1 MGSIKTEIRRLEE
14 SARWLSRALPLIPSG
29 AQTFS
34 KSPTSFVQGVTPNYL
49 TKAHGARVWD
59 VDGNEYIDYIM
70 GLGPVILGHAD
81 PVVNEAA
88 WRQMQDGLSFSLPHI
103 IEVEVSELLCELIP
117 CAEMVRFGKNGS
129 DATSAAVRLARAYTK
144 RDKVA
149 CCGYHGWQ
157 DWYIGV
163 TTRNLG
169 VPEGVRGL
177 TLKFVYNDVDALRRV
192 FQQNHDQISCV
203 IMEPITFEAPHHGY
217 LEAVKELC
225 HDQGAVL
232 IFDEVVTGFRFD
244 LGGAQR
250 YFGVI
255 PDLACFGK
263 AMANGFPLA
272 AVVGRGEVMR
282 LFEEVFFSSTHG
294 GEAVSLAACRA
305 TIQELQRRDGIA
317 QLWRVGGALKEG
329 INALLREFGLEEVLA
344 CVGLA
349 PFTGLHVHKAYVAQS
364 ALLRSLIQQEMV
376 KRRILFRNNHMLSL
390 AHDAEIM
397 QKTISAYGET
407 FTVIAE
413 ALHLGDLS
421 SRLEGAP
428 AQPVFREA

>member
-1 MGSIKTEIRRLEE
+1 
-14 SARWLSRALPLIPSG
+14 
-29 AQTFS
+29 
-34 KSPTSFVQGVTPNYL
+34 
-49 TKAHGARVWD
+49 
-59 VDGNEYIDYIM
+59 
-70 GLGPVILGHAD
+70 
-81 PVVNEAA
+81 
-88 WRQMQDGLSFSLPHI
+88 
-103 IEVEVSELLCELIP
+103 
-117 CAEMVRFGKNGS
+117 
-129 DATSAAVRLARAYTK
+129 
-144 RDKVA
+144 
-149 CCGYHGWQ
+149 
-157 DWYIGV
+157 
-163 TTRNLG
+163 
-169 VPEGVRGL
+169 
-177 TLKFVYNDVDALRRV
+177 
-192 FQQNHDQISCV
+192 
-203 IMEPITFEAPHHGY
+203 
-217 LEAVKELC
+217 
-225 HDQGAVL
+225 
-232 IFDEVVTGFRFD
+232 
-244 LGGAQR
+244 
-250 YFGVI
+250 
-255 PDLACFGK
+255 
-263 AMANGFPLA
+263 
-272 AVVGRGEVMR
+272 
-282 LFEEVFFSSTHG
+282 VFFSSTHG